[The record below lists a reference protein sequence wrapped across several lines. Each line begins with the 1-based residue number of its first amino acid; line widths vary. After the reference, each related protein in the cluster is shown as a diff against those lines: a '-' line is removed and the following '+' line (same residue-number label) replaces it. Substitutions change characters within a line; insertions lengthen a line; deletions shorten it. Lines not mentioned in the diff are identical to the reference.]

1 MLLTKIILKDFGVY
15 SGVNEFDFSCD
26 DGKPIILIGGTN
38 GAGKTTLFDSVMLCL
53 YGMSSFGKK
62 TTRITYEKFLKQK
75 IHRYL
80 GAPVSADHASI
91 IVQFKFFHNNEISE
105 YQVNRTWRNDD
116 GKIIEEL
123 FIKKRTTEE
132 QFQPIDNV
140 EKSYWQSFI
149 EDLIPKGIARLFFF
163 DGEKI
168 IVTFEYRQPYQ
179 SELLAYSAS
188 KRYEKE
194 VGGITVDG
202 YSIYT
207 DRQSQSMLTGIV
219 TLMQLKPNTVISFK
233 TANGFISANATI
245 INDIAISIA
254 NHIESCFNLE
264 NDVASEIQ
272 ANTIVTFTQIDDKY

>member
-116 GKIIEEL
+116 GKI
-123 FIKKRTTEE
+123 
-132 QFQPIDNV
+132 
-140 EKSYWQSFI
+140 
-149 EDLIPKGIARLFFF
+149 
-163 DGEKI
+163 KI
-168 IVTFEYRQPYQ
+168 GRAHV
-179 SELLAYSAS
+179 
-188 KRYEKE
+188 
-194 VGGITVDG
+194 
-202 YSIYT
+202 
-207 DRQSQSMLTGIV
+207 
-219 TLMQLKPNTVISFK
+219 
-233 TANGFISANATI
+233 
-245 INDIAISIA
+245 
-254 NHIESCFNLE
+254 
-264 NDVASEIQ
+264 
-272 ANTIVTFTQIDDKY
+272 

>member
-1 MLLTKIILKDFGVY
+1 MQQIGYSLIDLDNIEVLFWGDRPGEKRLLPDFIVLPNGDTVHAPKSGETY
-15 SGVNEFDFSCD
+15 SDYTIVERWCEYDS
-26 DGKPIILIGGTN
+26 KLS
-38 GAGKTTLFDSVMLCL
+38 AQKTGETV
-53 YGMSSFGKK
+53 
-62 TTRITYEKFLKQK
+62 
-75 IHRYL
+75 
-80 GAPVSADHASI
+80 
-91 IVQFKFFHNNEISE
+91 
-105 YQVNRTWRNDD
+105 
-116 GKIIEEL
+116 
-123 FIKKRTTEE
+123 
-132 QFQPIDNV
+132 
-140 EKSYWQSFI
+140 
-149 EDLIPKGIARLFFF
+149 FF

-233 TANGFISANATI
+233 TANGFISANTTI
-245 INDIAISIA
+245 INDIAISVA